1 MRQLSRE
8 QWQLIYS
15 RLLHERHARR
25 VTNEMLLRVQD
36 TDTTKLGA
44 PYIHNTFIPA
54 DHTQPSGLVS
64 LLAHRIAS
72 DWLACKHWRAFS

>member
-1 MRQLSRE
+1 MGSGKAGVVELPPDSRCVLLQSARQRRLLRRGDWMRQLSRE

-36 TDTTKLGA
+36 TDTTKLGR
-44 PYIHNTFIPA
+44 P
-54 DHTQPSGLVS
+54 
-64 LLAHRIAS
+64 
-72 DWLACKHWRAFS
+72 